1 MNIQFD
7 QSTDERIN
15 DKKFSNGQPKKKKNL
30 ILKYRKYPQA
40 TKCPS
45 PSFIGLIGNLFPFF
59 FICLSVT

>member
-40 TKCPS
+40 TKCP
-45 PSFIGLIGNLFPFF
+45 
-59 FICLSVT
+59 